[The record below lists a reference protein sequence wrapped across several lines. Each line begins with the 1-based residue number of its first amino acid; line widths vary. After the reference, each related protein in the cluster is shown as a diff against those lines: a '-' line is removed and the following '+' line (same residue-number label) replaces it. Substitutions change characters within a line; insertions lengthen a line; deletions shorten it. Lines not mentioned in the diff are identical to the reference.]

1 MYFFELQKN
10 KNYEESEKIFSKYLL
25 PIHQRFSSHKTLFKH
40 FPCLTLEAKIKL
52 YTIKVLKNFEDAK
65 FLSESEKE
73 ESDRIKLSDE
83 KFLETNDVDYENT
96 QTEIRELRKI
106 DLDYETIHS
115 EILENIIFEEN
126 ESGLSDFDD
135 KEEQEE
141 DDGKKDKRNAKIFDI
156 VKIKNIIHKSVAS
169 LFEAEQE
176 KDEFKPLL
184 EQEKEIEKN
193 TEERHKENRY
203 EYITNNTENKTQD
216 ITEDIKDNLKDECIN
231 KMDSIDKVET
241 KSKNEE
247 NKEDEIINYKRY
259 NYLTDPN
266 SNYNNFTKKYEI
278 KTNPKKRFRDIHPF
292 LKTFNPK
299 FLKKENIDKK
309 IFRRFRKFVKSL
321 FKKNKNLPVFGKNP
335 LFWQKFYAKNL
346 LPPVKIMFNQNGN
359 LIEHKS
365 FNTQYLIWL
374 FNQEGTAELFEM
386 FIKNEFEYVINNFIE
401 EYDLNESKEPGII
414 EKIKQYI
421 KYIPEI
427 YSEQNK
433 GKEIILEEN
442 FQNFEVNNPNNKDE
456 EDLDSIDSA
465 ISSSN
470 PFNLKFDEIEKK
482 DFKETPYDENY
493 LGNDNSF
500 SLDKKGSFNEYFG
513 RKSDSQLSKYKF
525 IEFDS
530 SYYNKQ
536 FKGNYF
542 N

>member
-1 MYFFELQKN
+1 MAFFEFEKN
-10 KNYEESEKIFSKYLL
+10 KRYEESEKIFSKFLL

-65 FLSESEKE
+65 FLSESEKGE
-73 ESDRIKLSDE
+73 DDRIKLSDE
-83 KFLETNDVDYENT
+83 KFLETNDIDYENT
-96 QTEIRELRKI
+96 QKEIRELQKV

-126 ESGLSDFDD
+126 ESGLSDFDE
-135 KEEQEE
+135 KEEQAEE
-141 DDGKKDKRNAKIFDI
+141 DGKNARRKEQIFDI
-156 VKIKNIIHKSVAS
+156 VKIKNIIHKSVES
-169 LFEAEQE
+169 LFEEEQE
-176 KDEFKPLL
+176 NDEFKPLL
-184 EQEKEIEKN
+184 KQEKEIAKN
-193 TEERHKENRY
+193 SEDKLKENRC
-203 EYITNNTENKTQD
+203 ESITNNTEMKTQD
-216 ITEDIKDNLKDECIN
+216 FTVDIKDNLKEECFNKIN
-231 KMDSIDKVET
+231 TFDM

-247 NKEDEIINYKRY
+247 NKEDEIINYRRY

-266 SNYNNFTKKYEI
+266 SNYNNFSKKYEI

-321 FKKNKNLPVFGKNP
+321 YKKNKNLPVFIKNP
-335 LFWQKFYAKNL
+335 LFWRKFYVKNL
-346 LPPVKIMFNQNGN
+346 LPPVKIVLNHNRN

-374 FNQEGTAELFEM
+374 FNQQGTTELFEM
-386 FIKNEFEYVINNFIE
+386 FAKNELEFVINNFIE
-401 EYDLNESKEPGII
+401 EYDLSESKEPGII

-427 YSEQNK
+427 YGEQNQS
-433 GKEIILEEN
+433 KEVILEEN
-442 FQNFEVNNPNNKDE
+442 LQNFEINYPNNKDE
-456 EDLDSIDSA
+456 EDLDSIDSG

-470 PFNLKFDEIEKK
+470 PFNLKFDEIGKK
-482 DFKETPYDENY
+482 DFKETPYDEIY
-493 LGNDNSF
+493 IGNDNSF
-500 SLDKKGSFNEYFG
+500 CLDKKNSFNDYFNQ
-513 RKSDSQLSKYKF
+513 RSESQLSKLKF
-525 IEFDS
+525 IDDD
-530 SYYNKQ
+530 SYYSNQQ

-542 N
+542 K